1 MITGLLADYKPADLH
16 IFRNY
21 TPPSEMAFPEHNESK
36 DFPPLPKPEQQLV
49 WKAAR
54 ASGAAP
60 SYFRF
65 YMLTSLKVL
74 WQKNKKIK

>member
-1 MITGLLADYKPADLH
+1 MITGLLADNKPADLH

-21 TPPSEMAFPEHNESK
+21 TPPSDMAFSGHSK
-36 DFPPLPKPEQQLV
+36 LNDFPPLPKPEEQLV

-65 YMLTSLKVL
+65 CLFM
-74 WQKNKKIK
+74 